1 MGVGFSSE
9 MRGKGARS
17 WKIGKEKIPLSRGR
31 GIYAGNGEGNK
42 LKDVVFLPYLSLNFS
57 ETPLNEDSLSIKA
70 RKKKKELRPFR
81 LIISTA
87 VEGCSYAEGAQ
98 GDSDAVSL

>member
-1 MGVGFSSE
+1 MGYGVRLSLFSLE
-9 MRGKGARS
+9 FARKS
-17 WKIGKEKIPLSRGR
+17 KAIFFSLDYYIPLRNCT
-31 GIYAGNGEGNK
+31 GIRFHFILSEK
-42 LKDVVFLPYLSLNFS
+42 KVERLPS
-57 ETPLNEDSLSIKA
+57 
-70 RKKKKELRPFR
+70 FR